1 MAIATREGGSAPIQL
16 TLAGKAMIEVDG
28 RMVVLPSDIAQA
40 LGYINPFE
48 QEQYPAT
55 SGKPHAEA
63 RLAELAARLEAR
75 NQGYSLWVRY
85 VIEVGDHLQE
95 VPLGPYPSEV
105 GGGGINEQVNAYAMF
120 DTSVTFPG
128 EQSGNGE
135 SRRGSRLGEIMT
147 ELFSRGGIL
156 LDDPHKVAA
165 MVEEHGGLAEGLT
178 AVCLDPA
185 LHRRTRQLFMEKQVP
200 GDIAEN
206 LARAA
211 QILYLKW
218 LRDNY
223 LTPETDQL

>member
-1 MAIATREGGSAPIQL
+1 MAIATREGGSAQIQL

-48 QEQYPAT
+48 QEQDPVT
-55 SGKPHAEA
+55 STKSNAEA
-63 RLAELAARLEAR
+63 RLAELAARREAR
-75 NQGYSLWVRY
+75 NQGYGLWVRY

-105 GGGGINEQVNAYAMF
+105 GGGGINEQVSASVMF
-120 DTSVTFPG
+120 DTPVTFPG

-135 SRRGSRLGEIMT
+135 SRHVSRLGEIMT
-147 ELFSRGGIL
+147 KLFSRGGIL
-156 LDDPHKVAA
+156 LRDPHEVAA
-165 MVEEHGGLAEGLT
+165 MVEEHGGLAGGLT

-185 LHRRTRQLFMEKQVP
+185 LHRRTRQLFMERQVP
-200 GDIAEN
+200 LEIAEN

-211 QILYLKW
+211 QNIYLKW

-223 LTPETDQL
+223 LTRETDRG